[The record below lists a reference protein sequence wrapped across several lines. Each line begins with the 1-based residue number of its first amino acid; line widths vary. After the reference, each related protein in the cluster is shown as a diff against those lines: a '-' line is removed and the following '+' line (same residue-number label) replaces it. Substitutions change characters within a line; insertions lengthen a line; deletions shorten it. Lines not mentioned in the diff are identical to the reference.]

1 MLPYLLPPL
10 IKILH
15 LVVLCSI
22 PSTTLLAFNP
32 NNSGGKGQEWGGK
45 KFTVNLSNIVS
56 LRPKWGMLGRVSNK
70 NKNTTQIQ
78 YLLSFPS
85 EATARKLGRVTGP
98 FTFPKYSRP
107 DTCL

>member
-1 MLPYLLPPL
+1 LPL
-10 IKILH
+10 IPI
-15 LVVLCSI
+15 
-22 PSTTLLAFNP
+22 TQD
-32 NNSGGKGQEWGGK
+32 SGGKGQEWGGK
-45 KFTVNLSNIVS
+45 KFTMNLSNIVS